1 MSLSILVP
9 FIGPSTNSIYA
20 GVHWQKRRDQKAR
33 AMIALATLGR
43 INPVSNP
50 VNIEVTPYLGKGIRG
65 YDVSNYSYTYKL
77 IEDAMVKKGIL
88 QDDSPQF
95 VRSVKFNAPVR
106 HSEKHSATLITIEE
120 ITCE

>member
-1 MSLSILVP
+1 MLKILVP
-9 FIGPSTNSIYA
+9 FVGPSTNSIYA
-20 GVHWQKRRDQKAR
+20 GVHWDKRRNQKEQ
-33 AMIALATLGR
+33 AMIALSALGR
-43 INPVSNP
+43 INPVSKP
-50 VNIEVTPYLGKGIRG
+50 VNIEVTPYLGKGKRG

-120 ITCE
+120 IN

>member
-9 FIGPSTNSIYA
+9 FIGPSTNKIYA
-20 GVHWQKRRDQKAR
+20 GAHWDKRRKQKEQ

>member
-1 MSLSILVP
+1 MIKILVP

-20 GVHWQKRRDQKAR
+20 GAHWDARRKQKEQ
-33 AMIALATLGR
+33 AMIALSTLGR
-43 INPVSNP
+43 INPVLKP
-50 VNIEVTPYLGKGIRG
+50 VNIEITPFLGKAKRG

-88 QDDSPQF
+88 QDDSPEF

-106 HSEKHSATLITIEE
+106 HSEKHSATLISIEE
-120 ITCE
+120 IN